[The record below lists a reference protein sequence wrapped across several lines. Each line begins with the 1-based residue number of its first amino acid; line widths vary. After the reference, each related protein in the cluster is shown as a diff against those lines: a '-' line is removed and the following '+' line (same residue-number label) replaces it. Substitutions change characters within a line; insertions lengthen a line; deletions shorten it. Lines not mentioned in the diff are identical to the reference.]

1 MPFHDSSTDLFSQ
14 VNLYHGA
21 KVTVAGIL
29 KMNYFSPRQ
38 FVFIIA
44 LAVLLTTLPLQSIF
58 KKMRQKDMKEAKEQA
73 KMQNKEEPEV
83 GLNADENMS
92 GTTHLNEPV
101 TDEPELE
108 TLRNELGEM
117 KDKYIR
123 KVAEF
128 ENFKKRSLKERIDLI
143 QTAGKEVIVDL
154 LEVLDDCERAEK
166 QMSTLDDKAKEGVML
181 VFNKLKSLLTAK
193 GLKPME
199 TINKE
204 FNPDIHEAITE
215 IPAPTEEQKGK
226 VIDEIQKGY
235 YLNDKIIRYAKVV
248 VGK

>member
-1 MPFHDSSTDLFSQ
+1 
-14 VNLYHGA
+14 
-21 KVTVAGIL
+21 
-29 KMNYFSPRQ
+29 MNKFSPRQ

-58 KKMRQKDMKEAKEQA
+58 KKMRQKDMKEGNERA
-73 KMQNKEEPEV
+73 KMQNTEQPEV
-83 GLNADENMS
+83 GINADENIS
-92 GTTHLNEPV
+92 GISHLNEPL
-101 TDEPELE
+101 TNEPELE

-117 KDKYIR
+117 KDKFIR

-128 ENFKKRSLKERIDLI
+128 ENFKKRSLKERVELI
-143 QTAGKEVIVDL
+143 QTAGKEVIIDM

-166 QMSTLDDKAKEGVML
+166 QMSSLDEQAKEGVML

-199 TINKE
+199 TIHKE

-215 IPAPTEEQKGK
+215 IPAPTPEQKGK

>member
-1 MPFHDSSTDLFSQ
+1 
-14 VNLYHGA
+14 
-21 KVTVAGIL
+21 
-29 KMNYFSPRQ
+29 
-38 FVFIIA
+38 

-58 KKMRQKDMKEAKEQA
+58 KKMRQKDMKEANERA
-73 KMQNKEEPEV
+73 KMQNAEDPEV
-83 GLNADENMS
+83 GINADENMS
-92 GTTHLNEPV
+92 GTSHLNEPV

-117 KDKYIR
+117 KDKFIR

-128 ENFKKRSLKERIDLI
+128 ENFKKRSLKERMELI
-143 QTAGKEVIVDL
+143 QTAGKEVIVDM

-166 QMSTLDDKAKEGVML
+166 QMSTIDEKAKEGVML
-181 VFNKLKSLLTAK
+181 VFNKLKSLLAAK

-199 TINKE
+199 TINKD
-204 FNPDIHEAITE
+204 FDPDIHEAITE
-215 IPAPTEEQKGK
+215 VPVPTEKQKGK

>member
-1 MPFHDSSTDLFSQ
+1 
-14 VNLYHGA
+14 
-21 KVTVAGIL
+21 
-29 KMNYFSPRQ
+29 
-38 FVFIIA
+38 
-44 LAVLLTTLPLQSIF
+44 
-58 KKMRQKDMKEAKEQA
+58 MRQKDMKEANERA
-73 KMQNKEEPEV
+73 KKQNGEEPEV
-83 GLNADENMS
+83 GINADENMG

-117 KDKYIR
+117 KDKFIR

-128 ENFKKRSLKERIDLI
+128 ENFKKRSGKERVELI
-143 QTAGKEVIVDL
+143 QTAGKEVIVDM

-166 QMSTLDDKAKEGVML
+166 QMSSIDDNAKEGVML

-215 IPAPTEEQKGK
+215 IPAPTEDLKGK

>member
-1 MPFHDSSTDLFSQ
+1 
-14 VNLYHGA
+14 
-21 KVTVAGIL
+21 
-29 KMNYFSPRQ
+29 MNYFSPRQ
-38 FVFIIA
+38 FVLIIA
-44 LAVLLTTLPLQSIF
+44 LAVLLTSLPLQSIF
-58 KKMRQKDMKEAKEQA
+58 KKMRQKDMKGANEQA
-73 KMQNKEEPEV
+73 KMQNMEEPEV
-83 GLNADENMS
+83 GINADENIS
-92 GTTHLNEPV
+92 GISHLNEPL
-101 TDEPELE
+101 TNEPELE
-108 TLRNELGEM
+108 TLRSELGEM
-117 KDKYIR
+117 KDRFIR

-128 ENFKKRSLKERIDLI
+128 ENFKKRSLKERMELI
-143 QTAGKEVIVDL
+143 QTAGKEVIIDM

-166 QMSTLDDKAKEGVML
+166 QMSTLDEKAKEGVML

-204 FNPDIHEAITE
+204 FNPDMHEAITE
-215 IPAPTEEQKGK
+215 VPAPTEEQKGK

>member
-1 MPFHDSSTDLFSQ
+1 
-14 VNLYHGA
+14 
-21 KVTVAGIL
+21 
-29 KMNYFSPRQ
+29 MNYFSLRQ

-58 KKMRQKDMKEAKEQA
+58 KKMRQKDMKEANDRA
-73 KMQNKEEPEV
+73 KMQNAEEPEV
-83 GLNADENMS
+83 GINADENIS
-92 GTTHLNEPV
+92 GISHLNEPLAN
-101 TDEPELE
+101 EPELE

-117 KDKYIR
+117 KDKFIR

-128 ENFKKRSLKERIDLI
+128 ENFKKRSLKERIELI
-143 QTAGKEVIVDL
+143 QTAGKEVIIDM

-166 QMSTLDDKAKEGVML
+166 QMSSLDDMAKEGVML

-199 TINKE
+199 TINQD

-215 IPAPTEEQKGK
+215 IPAPTPELKGK

>member
-1 MPFHDSSTDLFSQ
+1 
-14 VNLYHGA
+14 
-21 KVTVAGIL
+21 
-29 KMNYFSPRQ
+29 
-38 FVFIIA
+38 
-44 LAVLLTTLPLQSIF
+44 
-58 KKMRQKDMKEAKEQA
+58 MRQKDMKEADERA
-73 KMQNKEEPEV
+73 KMQNAEEPEV
-83 GLNADENMS
+83 GINADENMG
-92 GTTHLNEPV
+92 GTTHLSEPV

-108 TLRNELGEM
+108 RLRHELGEM
-117 KDKYIR
+117 KDKFIR

-128 ENFKKRSLKERIDLI
+128 ENFKKRSLKERMELI
-143 QTAGKEVIVDL
+143 QTAGKEVIVDM

-166 QMSTLDDKAKEGVML
+166 QISTLDEKAKEGVML
-181 VFNKLKSLLTAK
+181 VFNKLKSLLAAK

-199 TINKE
+199 TINEE

-215 IPAPTEEQKGK
+215 VPVPTEKQKGK

>member
-1 MPFHDSSTDLFSQ
+1 
-14 VNLYHGA
+14 
-21 KVTVAGIL
+21 
-29 KMNYFSPRQ
+29 
-38 FVFIIA
+38 
-44 LAVLLTTLPLQSIF
+44 
-58 KKMRQKDMKEAKEQA
+58 MRQKDTKAANEQA
-73 KMQNKEEPEV
+73 KMQNTEEREV
-83 GLNADENMS
+83 GINADENIS
-92 GTTHLNEPV
+92 GISHLNEPL
-101 TDEPELE
+101 TNEPELE
-108 TLRNELGEM
+108 ILRNELGEM
-117 KDKYIR
+117 KDKFIR

-128 ENFKKRSLKERIDLI
+128 ENFKKRSLKERMELI
-143 QTAGKEVIVDL
+143 QTAGKEVITDM

-166 QMSTLDDKAKEGVML
+166 QMSTLDESAKEGVML
-181 VFNKLKSLLTAK
+181 VFNKLKSLLIAK

-215 IPAPTEEQKGK
+215 IPAPTPEQKGK

>member
-1 MPFHDSSTDLFSQ
+1 
-14 VNLYHGA
+14 
-21 KVTVAGIL
+21 
-29 KMNYFSPRQ
+29 
-38 FVFIIA
+38 
-44 LAVLLTTLPLQSIF
+44 
-58 KKMRQKDMKEAKEQA
+58 MKEANEQA
-73 KMQNKEEPEV
+73 KMQNNSEPEV
-83 GLNADENMS
+83 GINADENMS
-92 GTTHLNEPV
+92 GTTHLNEPLAN
-101 TDEPELE
+101 EPELE

-128 ENFKKRSLKERIDLI
+128 ENFKKRSLKERMELI
-143 QTAGKEVIVDL
+143 QTAGKEVIVDM

-166 QMSTLDDKAKEGVML
+166 QMNSLDEKAKEGVML
-181 VFNKLKSLLTAK
+181 VFNKLKSLLIAK

-215 IPAPTEEQKGK
+215 VPVATEEQKGK

>member
-1 MPFHDSSTDLFSQ
+1 
-14 VNLYHGA
+14 
-21 KVTVAGIL
+21 
-29 KMNYFSPRQ
+29 MNYFSLRQ
-38 FVFIIA
+38 FVLIIA

-58 KKMRQKDMKEAKEQA
+58 KKMRQKDMKEANERA
-73 KMQNKEEPEV
+73 KMQKAEDPEV
-83 GLNADENMS
+83 GINANENMS
-92 GTTHLNEPV
+92 GTSHLSEPV

-117 KDKYIR
+117 KDKFIR

-128 ENFKKRSLKERIDLI
+128 ENFKKRSTKERIDLI
-143 QTAGKEVIVDL
+143 QTAGKEVIIDM

-166 QMSTLDDKAKEGVML
+166 QVSTLDDKAKEGVML

-199 TINKE
+199 TINKD
-204 FNPDIHEAITE
+204 FDPDIHEAITE
-215 IPAPTEEQKGK
+215 ISAPTEMQKGK

>member
-1 MPFHDSSTDLFSQ
+1 MKN
-14 VNLYHGA
+14 NLLLA
-21 KVTVAGIL
+21 
-29 KMNYFSPRQ
+29 RQ
-38 FVFIIA
+38 FVLERA
-44 LAVLLTTLPLQSIF
+44 LAVLLTTLPLQSIL

-73 KMQNKEEPEV
+73 KMQNAEESGV
-83 GLNADENMS
+83 GINADENIS

-128 ENFKKRSLKERIDLI
+128 ENFKKRSLKERMDLI

-199 TINKE
+199 TINEE

-215 IPAPTEEQKGK
+215 IPAPTEELKGK
-226 VIDEIQKGY
+226 VIAEIQKGY